1 MWSLILS
8 FRCIFLIKLEFFLAE
23 FAKKSVLMR
32 YISEEEADFMLE
44 TVCHIDDLSN
54 LNSPT
59 VQEAKKNPSK
69 YCLKV
74 QIRLGLFLTII
85 PDSTRRWCPRKFIW
99 RRDCAQTSWNGKWS
113 DYSKNVHSNG
123 NDNSNYSWKY
133 ARWVKQN
140 PTLYID
146 TWDNYTENF

>member
-1 MWSLILS
+1 
-8 FRCIFLIKLEFFLAE
+8 
-23 FAKKSVLMR
+23 MR

-74 QIRLGLFLTII
+74 QNQIATFAHYNFRF
-85 PDSTRRWCPRKFIW
+85 
-99 RRDCAQTSWNGKWS
+99 
-113 DYSKNVHSNG
+113 
-123 NDNSNYSWKY
+123 Y
-133 ARWVKQN
+133 AKVV
-140 PTLYID
+140 P
-146 TWDNYTENF
+146 